1 MRAKFFDW
9 KAFQAQHLFLYERDH
24 MDITINDKKYDLDS
38 LTPEAKNQLTSM
50 QTTDQ
55 KIAELQRDM
64 AIAMTARNAY
74 AKALTESLKAIVPKS
89 A

>member
-1 MRAKFFDW
+1 
-9 KAFQAQHLFLYERDH
+9 